1 MKLQI
6 HYFIFT
12 FFFITHRF
20 WSFEWS
26 KSSFGIIWYFIY
38 VFGYW
43 CYVIFFRNRYVSL
56 YFSPSIWSC
65 KNSSKFPP
73 KSPRNE
79 IERICKEASKLF
91 ESLTKHKIHKSG
103 AENILYEICKKKKS
117 CNLTKI
123 LRFFYLNGAV
133 LNFLNFKRVYNPHGD
148 ITNQQECHNLSSRFT
163 RVMIIGMNSS
173 SLGIS
178 NEQ

>member
-1 MKLQI
+1 M
-6 HYFIFT
+6 F
-12 FFFITHRF
+12 
-20 WSFEWS
+20 
-26 KSSFGIIWYFIY
+26 
-38 VFGYW
+38 
-43 CYVIFFRNRYVSL
+43 FFRNRYVSL

-103 AENILYEICKKKKS
+103 AENILYEICKKKS

-133 LNFLNFKRVYNPHGD
+133 LNFLNFKRVNNPHGD
-148 ITNQQECHNLSSRFT
+148 ITNQQECYNLSSRFT